1 MDAADRFR
9 DLTQRAIRANVS
21 FVTVDPYGLGSLDP
35 FASKPMG
42 SGSLNLLRTLAETTG
57 GLASVGAGDL
67 SASMRD
73 LAKGVSSYYLL
84 GYYSTNTQFNGR
96 YRSIDVKAKQPGV
109 QVSARRGYLAP
120 RK

>member
-9 DLTQRAIRANVS
+9 DLTQRAQRSNVS
-21 FVTVDPYGLGSLDP
+21 FVTVDPYGLGAVDPFSSQPLGKGSLD
-35 FASKPMG
+35 
-42 SGSLNLLRTLAETTG
+42 LLRTLAETTG
-57 GLASVGAGDL
+57 GLSSVAASDL

-73 LAKGVSSYYLL
+73 LAAGVASYYLM

-96 YRSIDVKAKQPGV
+96 YRSIDVKVAQPRV
-109 QVSARRGYLAP
+109 QVSARRGYTAP